1 MLSHLAKRQQS
12 LETTLGKLQHFIPK
26 EGTIQSLRKADFSM
40 SFAELEVFGRDNS
53 ADVLI
58 NRVNDKIN
66 QNRNLERRIAEHQA
80 EINRLIN
87 WRSLEVTPKEL
98 SHFDFV
104 HAVVGTIP
112 KTDDDALYHNLKAN
126 SALEVQDVFSSEL
139 EYGVIVFQSGKA
151 MSLLD
156 DSGFKPFDYDKNI
169 LPAQAISQMQDE
181 VATWT
186 AEKLEIERKLKVS
199 QRELQELKVQTDYV
213 LGLYARQEAKKIG

>member
-1 MLSHLAKRQQS
+1 MAISQMKKISLIFSKETLDALLLILQQSQVVQIRDITQMTDWQEAFETAQVNLPQIHLQESDKELTGEEVLSHLAKRQQS
-12 LETTLGKLQHFIPK
+12 LETTVGKLQHFIPK

-40 SFAELEVFGRDNS
+40 SFAELEAFGRDNS

-58 NRVNDKIN
+58 NRVNDKIK

-80 EINRLIN
+80 EINRLMN

-139 EYGVIVFQSGKA
+139 EYGVIVF
-151 MSLLD
+151 
-156 DSGFKPFDYDKNI
+156 
-169 LPAQAISQMQDE
+169 
-181 VATWT
+181 
-186 AEKLEIERKLKVS
+186 KVT
-199 QRELQELKVQTDYV
+199 K
-213 LGLYARQEAKKIG
+213 